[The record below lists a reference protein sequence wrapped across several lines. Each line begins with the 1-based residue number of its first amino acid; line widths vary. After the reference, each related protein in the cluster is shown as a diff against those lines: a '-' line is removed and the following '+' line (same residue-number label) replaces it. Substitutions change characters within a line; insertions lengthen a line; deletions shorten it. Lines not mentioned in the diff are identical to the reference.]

1 MSVGWLIHPDRPD
14 ATAELIGASIRAD
27 RWSDYSDAIKALQDG
42 FAVLITGESVEA
54 CRRTATVVKRAA
66 EIGDRLFSG

>member
-1 MSVGWLIHPDRPD
+1 MSVGWLIHPDRAD

-54 CRRTATVVKRAA
+54 CRVAA
-66 EIGDRLFSG
+66 EAIKLAARRHGGFA